1 MCYKYDCHS
10 CCCCDK
16 SPKHDIEIEIQSKT
30 ESVKEKNEVD
40 SDTTT
45 SDHEET
51 QNEDLNPKIT
61 WTVEDFSEHNS
72 ELQNENDEPYTE
84 PQSHEIKSGGQNQLP
99 SRTKSMPSKSR
110 EIKRSNFKSM
120 TLGSDRQ
127 HSLSVGRLDTSA
139 SLISLENIF
148 VTDFK
153 QTAV

>member
-1 MCYKYDCHS
+1 
-10 CCCCDK
+10 
-16 SPKHDIEIEIQSKT
+16 
-30 ESVKEKNEVD
+30 
-40 SDTTT
+40 
-45 SDHEET
+45 
-51 QNEDLNPKIT
+51 
-61 WTVEDFSEHNS
+61 
-72 ELQNENDEPYTE
+72 
-84 PQSHEIKSGGQNQLP
+84 
-99 SRTKSMPSKSR
+99 MPSKSR